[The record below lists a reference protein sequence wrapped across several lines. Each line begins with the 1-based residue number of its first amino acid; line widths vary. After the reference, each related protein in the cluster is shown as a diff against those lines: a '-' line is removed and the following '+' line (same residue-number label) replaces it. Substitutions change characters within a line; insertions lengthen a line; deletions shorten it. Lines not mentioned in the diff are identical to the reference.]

1 MPAPSA
7 MLGRRLR
14 PRPPFALIEDEEER
28 MDAKAGAYV
37 GKILHGDYSPALKQR
52 LRQAIA
58 ALGPLTELAPRVFPY
73 IAAWRT
79 DDPTIWYEFV
89 GQRLATLFRCQPAEL
104 AATFKRCL
112 IDRRS
117 YKYIAVEAAV
127 REEIITRQQL
137 GGYWSGLRK
146 EAASGMVEAVYKVA
160 TPEERIVWLK
170 DWAVSEHFARDG
182 IYLSCGTLTDVTK
195 EMDHKELLEQIGYFD
210 ELTKLPKRG
219 IMHRLLDVNIG
230 QVERGHLSDFVFL
243 MLDVDH
249 FKTIN
254 DTHGH
259 QAGDHVLAALAEA
272 LASMKRKEDEIG
284 RYAGEE
290 FYGISHGSLESG
302 RRFAERLRR
311 SVEESDFRWQGERIP
326 VTVSIGVAA
335 ASELEE
341 LVPEKLVNVADRRLY
356 AAKRRGRNQ
365 VVWQDA

>member
-1 MPAPSA
+1 MVQLPAGYA
-7 MLGRRLR
+7 GRILTGEYSE
-14 PRPPFALIEDEEER
+14 AL
-28 MDAKAGAYV
+28 V
-37 GKILHGDYSPALKQR
+37 TR

-58 ALGPLTELAPRVFPY
+58 VLAPLDELAPRVFPY
-73 IAAWRT
+73 ISAWRQ

-89 GQRLATLFRCQPAEL
+89 GQRLASLFQCSPEAL
-104 AATFKRCL
+104 APTFKKYL

-117 YKYIAVEAAV
+117 YKYIAVESAI

-146 EAASGMVEAVYKVA
+146 EAASGMVEAVYKVS
-160 TPEERIVWLK
+160 TPDDKIVWLK
-170 DWAVSEHFARDG
+170 DWAVTEHFAADG

-230 QVERGHLSDFVFL
+230 QVERGHLADFVFL
-243 MLDVDH
+243 MMDVDH
-249 FKTIN
+249 FKAIN
-254 DTHGH
+254 DTYGH
-259 QAGDHVLAALAEA
+259 QAGDHILAALAEA

-302 RRFAERLRR
+302 RCFAERLRR
-311 SVEESDFRWQGERIP
+311 GVEETVFTWQGVRIP

-335 ASELEE
+335 AAEVGE
-341 LVPEKLVNVADRRLY
+341 LVPEKLINVADRRVY
-356 AAKRRGRNQ
+356 AAKQAGRNR
-365 VVWQDA
+365 VVWQDPS